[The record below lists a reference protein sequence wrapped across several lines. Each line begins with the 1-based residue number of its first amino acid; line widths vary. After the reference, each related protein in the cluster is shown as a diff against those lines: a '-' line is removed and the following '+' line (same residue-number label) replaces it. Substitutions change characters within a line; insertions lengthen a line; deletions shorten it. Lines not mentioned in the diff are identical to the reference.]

1 MITSVHITLAGA
13 GDNAAPTPTVL
24 FFSTDVEGDVA
35 LLERFIPTATGS
47 PHGGGIRLTWSL
59 PDPAMVLGR
68 VDLSHDEASE
78 YQARNRV
85 SGGVDLLVARDAP
98 GATERCALRL
108 DGFYADWLGALSVE
122 TPSDDADRVA
132 PITGLALRRARIWRD
147 AGCHAHAVLALLDEL
162 ALASRPDG
170 SLTRRAAYVCHEA
183 ALLAEAMR
191 RADACEY
198 FETVALMLYPN
209 CHDALIGLAL
219 RAQGDPAQEM
229 KLLARAYAV
238 RPCQDDLRLY
248 VRTLARSER
257 KPPTL
262 IEEAFLSGAAK
273 VRLDAPLFQDA
284 VGQPLRVRPAEILA
298 HLRAL
303 A

>member
-13 GDNAAPTPTVL
+13 GDNAAPTPTIL

-35 LLERFIPTATGS
+35 LLERFIPIATGN
-47 PHGGGIRLTWSL
+47 PHGSGIRLLWSL
-59 PDPAMVLGR
+59 PDPAIALGR
-68 VDLSHDEASE
+68 VDLSHDEAGE

-85 SGGVDLLVARDAP
+85 SGGVDLLIARDAP
-98 GATERCALRL
+98 GATERRALRL
-108 DGFYADWLGALSVE
+108 DCFYADWLGALSVE

-147 AGCHAHAVLALLDEL
+147 AGCHAYAVRALLDEL

-183 ALLAEAMR
+183 ALLAEAMQ

-219 RAQGDPAQEM
+219 RAQGDPAQEL

-238 RPCQDDLRLY
+238 RPHRDDLRLY
-248 VRTLARSER
+248 VRTLARIEE
-257 KPPTL
+257 KPPAVVQ
-262 IEEAFLSGAAK
+262 EMFLTHAAEIP
-273 VRLDAPLFQDA
+273 LDAPLFQDA
-284 VGQPLRVRPAEILA
+284 AGQPLRVPPAEILA